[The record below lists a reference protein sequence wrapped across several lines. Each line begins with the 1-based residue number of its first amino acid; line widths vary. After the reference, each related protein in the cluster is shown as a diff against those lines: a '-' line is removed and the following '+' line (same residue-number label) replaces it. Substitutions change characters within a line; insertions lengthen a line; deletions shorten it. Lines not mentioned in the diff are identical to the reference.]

1 MTRPALPSDG
11 FADSHM
17 PSIFI
22 SLFGQLELQPSGIV
36 MPYSVIF
43 FHRIFTGRIL
53 NILPKKDKL
62 VTILRLLE
70 QKEAFLPKASRLL
83 LQF

>member
-1 MTRPALPSDG
+1 
-11 FADSHM
+11 
-17 PSIFI
+17 
-22 SLFGQLELQPSGIV
+22 

-43 FHRIFTGRIL
+43 FRRIFTGRIL

-70 QKEAFLPKASRLL
+70 QNEAFPKASRLL